1 MSVCALLRMCNPKQA
16 FLEVVWFFCGGLFV
30 LGFFGGEGVCIFLL
44 SIPIPRAHSELMA
57 SGLISSLPRYVT

>member
-30 LGFFGGEGVCIFLL
+30 LGFFGGGQCVYF
-44 SIPIPRAHSELMA
+44 SSFHSN
-57 SGLISSLPRYVT
+57 S